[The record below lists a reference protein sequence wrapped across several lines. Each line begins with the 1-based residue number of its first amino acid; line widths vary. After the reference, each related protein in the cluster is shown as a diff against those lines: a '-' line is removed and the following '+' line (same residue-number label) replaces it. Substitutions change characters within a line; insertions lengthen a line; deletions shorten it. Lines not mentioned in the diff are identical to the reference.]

1 MPADRPLGRVSHQVY
16 AARNAPLAVATS
28 ARPNEA
34 LSAGTAGE
42 LRMPSA
48 LALFE
53 RHHRAVFRFLRRWA
67 ASVEEAEDLT
77 QEVFVQV
84 VRSLPRYKERQRER
98 AWVFQIARNLWLD
111 RLRSRGRVP
120 PHEPLEARKAPVPA
134 RQGLQ
139 AALAQ
144 ALAGLKDTE
153 REAFLLREVGGLGY
167 GEIARLTGG
176 TEGAVR
182 NRIYRARLALRMS
195 LGGEGGALHGPREG
209 GRE

>member
-1 MPADRPLGRVSHQVY
+1 
-16 AARNAPLAVATS
+16 
-28 ARPNEA
+28 
-34 LSAGTAGE
+34 
-42 LRMPSA
+42 MPSA
-48 LALFE
+48 LELFE
-53 RHHRAVFRFLRRWA
+53 RHHRAVFRFLRQWTT
-67 ASVEEAEDLT
+67 SVEEAEDLT

-84 VRSLPRYKERQRER
+84 VRSLPRYEERQRER

-111 RLRSRGRVP
+111 RLRARGRVP

-134 RQGLQ
+134 GQGLQ
-139 AALAQ
+139 VALGQ
-144 ALAGLKDTE
+144 ALAGLQDAE

-182 NRIYRARLALRMS
+182 NRIYRARVALRVS
-195 LGGEGGALHGPREG
+195 LGGEGGASLGPRQG